1 MMTRNIILPAL
12 TSNRDPKSGKESYS
26 NRKAFHPTCL
36 WLCLAKIM
44 EKVFAARLTN
54 VASLIAD
61 IFPQYIDCLH
71 GVSTN
76 DTLVTLLTTAQV
88 RL

>member
-12 TSNRDPKSGKESYS
+12 TSNQDPKSGKESYS
-26 NRKAFHPTCL
+26 YRKAFHLTFL

-54 VASLIAD
+54 VASLTGD
-61 IFPQYIDCLH
+61 IFPQYFDCEH
-71 GVSTN
+71 GVSTD
-76 DTLVTLLTTAQV
+76 DTLVTLLTTTQV